1 MEIVYLRSFY
11 NDLKKIK
18 DENLKKKIK
27 AFILEVKAAE
37 NIRQIKNIKKL
48 KGYSVA
54 YRARFGDYRLG
65 FYKESEE
72 THEFA
77 RFVKRS
83 DIYKL
88 FP

>member
-11 NDLKKIK
+11 TDLKKIK

-27 AFILEVKAAE
+27 AFILEVKEAE
-37 NIRQIKNIKKL
+37 NIHQIKSIKKL
-48 KGYSVA
+48 KGYAVA

-65 FYKESEE
+65 LYKESDD
-72 THEFA
+72 TLEFA
-77 RFVKRS
+77 RLVKRS